1 MLLMLDVSEIL
12 SMQIGNTIQSNVS
25 NVAHV
30 EDIGEGIYTH
40 PREKARLLMAFCLVG
55 LVVRHQVV

>member
-1 MLLMLDVSEIL
+1 MKYLNKGSKARSEVSETL

-30 EDIGEGIYTH
+30 
-40 PREKARLLMAFCLVG
+40 REVG
-55 LVVRHQVV
+55 DGVCSFYANVYRSIVHTI